1 MATQFLVCMN
11 AQDTELHLFAAKH
24 VGMLRSRKQGAA
36 LFFAV
41 TLLASFFIII
51 VAINQME
58 IPADMAPNFFMLG
71 LVPPSIATILLFTK
85 VLGRLL

>member
-1 MATQFLVCMN
+1 MHATGQEPVR
-11 AQDTELHLFAAKH
+11 DTVKLFGYM
-24 VGMLRSRKQGAA
+24 VGVA

-41 TLLASFFIII
+41 TLLASFFMMIVIINWMDI
-51 VAINQME
+51 TGDE
-58 IPADMAPNFFMLG
+58 APNFFMLG

>member
-1 MATQFLVCMN
+1 MARVTDQEPVR
-11 AQDTELHLFAAKH
+11 DSVKLFGYM
-24 VGMLRSRKQGAA
+24 VGVA

-51 VAINQME
+51 VVINQMD
-58 IPADMAPNFFMLG
+58 IPGDVAPNFFMLG

>member
-1 MATQFLVCMN
+1 MAHATDQQSARDNLK
-11 AQDTELHLFAAKH
+11 LF
-24 VGMLRSRKQGAA
+24 GYMIGTA

-41 TLLASFFIII
+41 TLLASFFIMI
-51 VAINQME
+51 VLINQTDV
-58 IPADMAPNFFMLG
+58 PADMAPNFFMLA

>member
-1 MATQFLVCMN
+1 MLARATEQEPLR
-11 AQDTELHLFAAKH
+11 DSIKLFGYM
-24 VGMLRSRKQGAA
+24 VGVA

-51 VAINQME
+51 VAINQMD
-58 IPADMAPNFFMLG
+58 IPGDMAPNFFMLW